1 MSLRFLS
8 ALQSIDY
15 MDSPNKYAV
24 GKKIFAALV
33 DKKRIVGD
41 DLDKALNAACEV
53 ESLNFSAK
61 QFF

>member
-1 MSLRFLS
+1 
-8 ALQSIDY
+8 

-61 QFF
+61 KFF